1 MNEKMVKRILSFL
14 LTVALCIPMVLVN
27 SMEVKAVSGFAD
39 ESKAISYT
47 GCQDL
52 KESLKM
58 GSSYVNECGAEFHVG
73 TVTAYFSGNYDW
85 YTGVADGL
93 KEEDIVSQSIN
104 VTVENVNEALEIDV
118 TDSESGTMSIYIKV
132 GTMPGTYPFDIVTTF
147 TVKTAEEEYVCVKRE
162 NMYATVYEE
171 EAPDNS
177 KLCEYCGEIEQYYEW
192 YAKYKEYHVL
202 LKYYGC
208 CNKSVEDDSTKA
220 AHVFGDGSCTVCG
233 YMKGGAICKHTDCGR
248 AVDGAEN
255 NVCSMCVSNEPYII
269 SSNADTHT
277 YVYKCNACGSI
288 LEDMGTVT
296 ESHKF
301 FGNINCVLCGY
312 YNSKPSG
319 NPIEENTSSV
329 TEEEIAQMKAEE
341 IARAAEAVVQAE
353 VAIPVT
359 DFVSAEAVSS
369 LPAEVKDST
378 GDESVYN
385 LSKITTTRG
394 FVAAV
399 EKMVE
404 ANKSSAEKKD
414 AIIFYSSTPITFN
427 TSSLSALSN
436 AATEFVY
443 MFNHE
448 GHLYKVT
455 IPAGANVDLA
465 GQRFAGPLYIGA
477 QLGTSVLVNY

>member
-47 GCQDL
+47 GCQEL

-73 TVTAYFSGNYDW
+73 TVTAYFLGNYDG

-118 TDSESGTMSIYIKV
+118 TDSE
-132 GTMPGTYPFDIVTTF
+132 
-147 TVKTAEEEYVCVKRE
+147 
-162 NMYATVYEE
+162 ATVYEE

-220 AHVFGDGSCTVCG
+220 AHVFGDGSCTECG

-277 YVYKCNACGSI
+277 YVYKCDACGSI